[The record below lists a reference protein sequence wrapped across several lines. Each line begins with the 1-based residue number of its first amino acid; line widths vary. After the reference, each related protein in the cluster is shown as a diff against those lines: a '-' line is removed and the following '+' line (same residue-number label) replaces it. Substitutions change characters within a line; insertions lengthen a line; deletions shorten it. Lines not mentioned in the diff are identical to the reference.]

1 MAVYGVDYVLE
12 SYATYYFEA
21 DSPAEA
27 SRIARGLLYS
37 DEFFVDH
44 MRDDFQ
50 VFPIYAG
57 DVCDNA
63 EPFDGTGMEVTL
75 ERDEINKYVKED

>member
-1 MAVYGVDYVLE
+1 MATYGVDYILE

-27 SRIARGLLYS
+27 SRIARGLLHS

-44 MRDDFQ
+44 MRDDFDL
-50 VFPIYAG
+50 FPIEI
-57 DVCDNA
+57 DRVIDNA

-75 ERDEINKYVKED
+75 DRDEIKRYVEE